1 MDLGQQIVILLS
13 IILVVWYVLFS
24 FLNRRRG
31 IATYHWLREGLGE
44 LGEISEA
51 EWIGSSGSG
60 ARLVVS
66 NAKNP
71 FRRIEVVYLLQTREV
86 PPLWIFNILR
96 GKRDT
101 LILKASLKG
110 TPKQELEVARQ
121 GERGFETLLENE
133 QKRPY
138 VQVSAPEGYLMA
150 YRGKEDDP
158 FLERLRSFLNRYP
171 DSVRQISLQRKTP
184 HLIIQTNLPDLE
196 EGPAKEF
203 FAALSKTLVE
213 EG

>member
-1 MDLGQQIVILLS
+1 MDLGQQIVIVLS

-24 FLNRRRG
+24 YLNRRRG
-31 IATYHWLREGLGE
+31 IATYYWLREGLGE
-44 LGEISEA
+44 LGEINEA

-86 PPLWIFNILR
+86 PPLWVFNILR

-101 LILKASLKG
+101 LILKAALKSK
-110 TPKQELEVARQ
+110 PKQELEVARK

-133 QKRPY
+133 KNRPY

-150 YRGKEDDP
+150 FRGKEEEL
-158 FLERLRSFLNRYP
+158 FLERLRSFLSQYP
-171 DSVRQISLQRKTP
+171 DIVRQISLQRKKP
-184 HLIIQTNLPDLE
+184 HLILQTNLPDL
-196 EGPAKEF
+196 GGATAKELF
-203 FAALSKTLVE
+203 SALSKALGG